1 MIQRWHDLL
10 ANYLRKPPVIQDLG
24 MLSISLSPEMI
35 ETIRTYY
42 LTFQNNSKL
51 TRVLSDYYDRAV
63 AFYQE
68 EKETH
73 RLVM

>member
-1 MIQRWHDLL
+1 
-10 ANYLRKPPVIQDLG
+10 